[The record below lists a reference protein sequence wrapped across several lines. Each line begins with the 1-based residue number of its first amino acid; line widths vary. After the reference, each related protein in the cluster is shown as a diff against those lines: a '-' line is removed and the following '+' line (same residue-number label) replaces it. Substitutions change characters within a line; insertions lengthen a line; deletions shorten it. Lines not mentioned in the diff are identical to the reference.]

1 MSWRIRFGQVYLT
14 HMKRIMIKKASGK
27 SVPFNPE
34 KIKTSLRRSGA
45 PREIQDKVL
54 RKVEASLVTGI
65 TTDEIYA
72 IIRKELLKASPSS
85 NARYQLRSSLLR
97 LGPAGYNFEKYVGA
111 ILAEYGYKIELP
123 FELQGACVTHE
134 VDVIAEKD
142 GRKMFIEA
150 KFRNR
155 FDDVVN
161 IKDTMATWSRYL
173 DLVEGASLGLCPH
186 FDEAWIVTNARFT
199 THSLKYG
206 HCKNMVL
213 VGWNHPKER
222 TFAKMV
228 DLNALYPVT
237 ILEDVSDEE
246 IQIFSKNNLMLCRE
260 LAAKDSADIAK
271 LTGLSNSRI
280 QSIIDQ
286 CQTIIHEK

>member
-1 MSWRIRFGQVYLT
+1 
-14 HMKRIMIKKASGK
+14 MKRIMIKKASGQT
-27 SVPFNPE
+27 VPFNPE
-34 KIKTSLRRSGA
+34 KIKNSLKRSGA
-45 PREIQDKVL
+45 SQDIQDKVL
-54 RKVEASLVTGI
+54 KKVEESLVPGI
-65 TTDEIYA
+65 TTDEIYS
-72 IIRKELLKASPSS
+72 IIRKELKGSSPSS
-85 NARYQLRSSLLR
+85 SARYQLRSSLLR
-97 LGPAGYNFEKYVGA
+97 FGPAGYNFEKYVA
-111 ILAEYGYKIELP
+111 SILTEYGYKTELP
-123 FELQGACVTHE
+123 FELQGACVSHE

-173 DLVEGASLGLCPH
+173 DLVEGARLGLCPH

-199 THSLKYG
+199 SHSLKYG

-213 VGWNHPKER
+213 IGWNHPKER

-228 DLNALYPVT
+228 DLNSLYPVT
-237 ILEDVSDEE
+237 VLDDVTDKEV
-246 IQIFSKNNLMLCRE
+246 QIFSKHNLMLCRE
-260 LAAKDSADIAK
+260 LVGKDVAQLAQ
-271 LTGLSNSRI
+271 LTGLPNSRI

-286 CQTIIHEK
+286 CQQIIEEK

>member
-1 MSWRIRFGQVYLT
+1 
-14 HMKRIMIKKASGK
+14 MKRIMIKKASGQT
-27 SVPFNPE
+27 VPFNPE
-34 KIKTSLRRSGA
+34 KIKNSLKRSGA
-45 PREIQDKVL
+45 PNDIQEKVL
-54 RKVEASLVTGI
+54 KKVEESLVPGI

-72 IIRKELLKASPSS
+72 IIRKELKGSSPSS
-85 NARYQLRSSLLR
+85 SARYQLRSSLLR
-97 LGPAGYNFEKYVGA
+97 FGPAGYNFEKYVGA
-111 ILAEYGYKIELP
+111 ILTEYGYKTELP

-173 DLVEGASLGLCPH
+173 DLVEGARLGLCPH

-199 THSLKYG
+199 SHSLKYG

-213 VGWNHPKER
+213 IGWNHPKER

-228 DLNALYPVT
+228 DLNSLYPVT
-237 ILEDVSDEE
+237 VLDDVTDKEV
-246 IQIFSKNNLMLCRE
+246 QIFSKNNLMLCRE
-260 LAAKDSADIAK
+260 LIGKDVGQLAQ
-271 LTGLSNSRI
+271 LTGLPNTRI

-286 CQTIIHEK
+286 CQQIIEEK

>member
-1 MSWRIRFGQVYLT
+1 
-14 HMKRIMIKKASGK
+14 MKRIMIKKASGQT
-27 SVPFNPE
+27 VPFNPE
-34 KIKTSLRRSGA
+34 KIKNSLKRSGA
-45 PREIQDKVL
+45 SQDIQDKVL
-54 RKVEASLVTGI
+54 KKVEESLVPGI
-65 TTDEIYA
+65 TTDEIYS
-72 IIRKELLKASPSS
+72 IIREELKGSSPSS
-85 NARYQLRSSLLR
+85 SARYQLRSSLLR
-97 LGPAGYNFEKYVGA
+97 FGPAGYNFEKYVA
-111 ILAEYGYKIELP
+111 SILTEYGYKTELP
-123 FELQGACVTHE
+123 FELQGACVSHE

-173 DLVEGASLGLCPH
+173 DLVEGARLGLCPH

-199 THSLKYG
+199 SHSLKYG

-213 VGWNHPKER
+213 IGWNHPKER

-237 ILEDVSDEE
+237 VLDDVTDEE
-246 IQIFSKNNLMLCRE
+246 VQIFSKNNLMLCRE
-260 LAAKDSADIAK
+260 LVGKDVAQLAQ

-286 CQTIIHEK
+286 CQQIIEGK